1 MVVIKRDENPT
12 VKSQRNRISHEK
24 QILKSIKNG
33 QAIFIPKYYIPVDKI
48 YENDLLSDFL
58 FNPTLME
65 YVMLRRDYI
74 SMNSKIYILFMLI
87 QAMRY
92 LKMYNIVH
100 LDLKPNNI
108 LVSKSM
114 MVKVIDFGESYH
126 PSFCDKSISFFM

>member
-1 MVVIKRDENPT
+1 MVVIKRDEN
-12 VKSQRNRISHEK
+12 SAGSSLRNRISHEK

-33 QAIFIPKYYIPVDKI
+33 QAIFIPKYYISVDKN
-48 YENDLLSDFL
+48 YESDLLSDCL

-65 YVMLRRDYI
+65 YVMLRRDFI

-114 MVKVIDFGESYH
+114 MVKVIDFG
-126 PSFCDKSISFFM
+126 